1 LKNSEKFLKFKKS
14 SKTGKAPGFFY
25 KNSHYPLGKGVK
37 ELEIITNISKMQKI
51 SWPLLRNGETVGLVP
66 TMGYLHEGHISL
78 IKRARKNTAKVITSI
93 FVNPIQFG
101 PKEDYANYPRDMER
115 DTEMAKKAGTDY
127 IFVPGAKDMYPM
139 DFATFAEVKEMDSIM
154 CGAFRPGHF
163 RGVCTVVLK
172 LFNIIHPSMA
182 YFGLKD
188 YQQYLIIKKMSAEL
202 NLQVKI
208 IGCPIIREKDGL
220 AMSSRNKYL
229 TEKERSG
236 ATVLYRSLKF
246 AKVKIIGG
254 ERDLLK
260 LQKSCINNIKND
272 ENVSK
277 IDYFDFRDS
286 TTLKEI
292 KSLEPAE
299 GIKEPKKLLVATA
312 VHIGRTRL
320 IDNIVINIKNMQKS
334 VD

>member
-1 LKNSEKFLKFKKS
+1 
-14 SKTGKAPGFFY
+14 
-25 KNSHYPLGKGVK
+25 
-37 ELEIITNISKMQKI
+37 MQKI
-51 SWPLLRNGETVGLVP
+51 SWSLFRNGETVGLVP
-66 TMGYLHEGHISL
+66 TMGYLHDGHISL
-78 IKRARKNTAKVITSI
+78 IKKARENNTKVITSI

-101 PKEDYANYPRDMER
+101 PKEDYATYPRDMER
-115 DTEMAKKAGTDY
+115 DSEMAKKAGTDY

-139 DFATFAEVKEMDSIM
+139 GFATFVEVKEMDSIM

-172 LFNIIHPSMA
+172 LFNITYPSIA

-188 YQQYLIIKKMSAEL
+188 YQQYIIIKKMAAEL
-202 NLQVKI
+202 NLPVKI

-229 TEKERSG
+229 TEKERSS
-236 ATVLYRSLKF
+236 ATILYKSLKF
-246 AKVKIIGG
+246 AKVKIIEG

-260 LQKSCINNIKND
+260 LQKGCINNIKNN

-277 IDYFDFRDS
+277 IDYFDFRDG

-299 GIKEPKKLLVATA
+299 GIKMPEKLLVATA
-312 VHIGRTRL
+312 AHIGRTRL
-320 IDNIVINIKNMQKS
+320 IDNIVINIKNIGKS
-334 VD
+334 CD

>member
-1 LKNSEKFLKFKKS
+1 
-14 SKTGKAPGFFY
+14 
-25 KNSHYPLGKGVK
+25 LGKGGTG
-37 ELEIITNISKMQKI
+37 LEIISNISKMQKI
-51 SWPLLRNGETVGLVP
+51 SRSLFRNGETVGLVP

-78 IKRARKNTAKVITSI
+78 IKKARKNAAKVITSI

-101 PKEDYANYPRDMER
+101 PKEDYATYPRDLER
-115 DTEMAKKAGTDY
+115 DSEMAKKAGTDY
-127 IFVPGAKDMYPM
+127 VFVPGAKEMYPVG
-139 DFATFAEVKEMDSIM
+139 FSTLIEVKEMDSIM

-172 LFNIIHPSMA
+172 LFNIVYPSMA
-182 YFGLKD
+182 FFGLKD

-202 NLQVKI
+202 NLPVKI

-229 TEKERSG
+229 TDKERSS

-246 AKVKIIGG
+246 AKAGIIEG

-260 LQKSCINNIKND
+260 LQKRCVNDIKNN

-277 IDYFDFRDS
+277 IDYFDFRDG
-286 TTLKEI
+286 TTLKEM
-292 KSLEPAE
+292 KSLEPSE
-299 GIKEPKKLLVATA
+299 GMKMPEKLLVATA

-320 IDNIVINIKNMQKS
+320 IDNIVLNIKNI
-334 VD
+334 

>member
-1 LKNSEKFLKFKKS
+1 
-14 SKTGKAPGFFY
+14 
-25 KNSHYPLGKGVK
+25 
-37 ELEIITNISKMQKI
+37 
-51 SWPLLRNGETVGLVP
+51 
-66 TMGYLHEGHISL
+66 
-78 IKRARKNTAKVITSI
+78 
-93 FVNPIQFG
+93 
-101 PKEDYANYPRDMER
+101 
-115 DTEMAKKAGTDY
+115 
-127 IFVPGAKDMYPM
+127 
-139 DFATFAEVKEMDSIM
+139 
-154 CGAFRPGHF
+154 
-163 RGVCTVVLK
+163 
-172 LFNIIHPSMA
+172 MA

-202 NLQVKI
+202 NLPVKI

-277 IDYFDFRDS
+277 IDYFDFRDG

-320 IDNIVINIKNMQKS
+320 IDNIVINIKNIGKS
-334 VD
+334 CD